1 MTIRS
6 SFLSTV
12 SRRIATSASAL
23 LLGGTLVLS
32 GCGFQLRGLSSATR
46 LQIQQID
53 LAITNDT
60 PQNALARDLRERLLS
75 AGVKESTQAH
85 YRLNIAAT
93 RINES
98 SVGYSGS
105 SDQEREVTLVVP
117 YTLQRV
123 SDGAYITGQ
132 ERIVTR
138 GSYQTSDHQLLQR
151 DDQRARVEVTI
162 TDEAAAQ
169 LVERLRT
176 LNDTGAAEK

>member
-1 MTIRS
+1 MNTRS
-6 SFLSTV
+6 SFFGTAT
-12 SRRIATSASAL
+12 RRLALGMSAL
-23 LLGGTLVLS
+23 ALGGTLALS
-32 GCGFQLRGLSSATR
+32 GCGFQLRGLSSTTR

-75 AGVKESTQAH
+75 AGVRESSQAH
-85 YRLNIAAT
+85 YRLNVAET
-93 RINES
+93 RLNES

-105 SDQEREVTLVVP
+105 SDQEREVTLTVP

-123 SDGAYITGQ
+123 SDGAYVTGQ
-132 ERIVTR
+132 ERIITR

-176 LNDTGAAEK
+176 LNDTGAK

>member
-1 MTIRS
+1 MNTRS
-6 SFLSTV
+6 SFFGTAT
-12 SRRIATSASAL
+12 RRLALGLSAL
-23 LLGGTLVLS
+23 TLGGTLMLA
-32 GCGFQLRGLSSATR
+32 GCGFQLRGLSSSTR

-60 PQNALARDLRERLLS
+60 PQNRLARDLREHLLS
-75 AGVKESTQAH
+75 AGVRESSAAS
-85 YRLNIAAT
+85 YRLNVAET
-93 RINES
+93 RISES

-105 SDQEREVTLVVP
+105 SDQEREVTLTVP

-132 ERIVTR
+132 ERITTR
-138 GSYQTSDHQLLQR
+138 GSYQTSDRQLLQR
-151 DDQRARVEVTI
+151 DDQRAHVEITI

-176 LNDTGAAEK
+176 LNDTGATGK